1 MGVGE
6 IQGLYGP
13 VQVLETRIQQV
24 WGLQELCEGDWRSD
38 AAVPLRVLH
47 PGYLNRGMGPD
58 FRDAR
63 IEIGGQVLVGDVE
76 VHLYRE
82 DWWRHGHDRDRRY
95 EQVILHAV
103 LFPGGRSGEV
113 CVSSGRVVP
122 EWIMGPWLTRD
133 LESVAGGEAGLW
145 GETAPELRE
154 WIEAHSPEEIRDFLH
169 RGAHRRWE
177 TKVSMAAGLLEAH
190 GWRGALHRMVL
201 YALGFPLN
209 RLAFWEMAETIP
221 PDHWNESLLPLLKQ
235 RWAQSVQWRA
245 GRPAA
250 RAEARLL
257 AYARL
262 PDNWM
267 AALRQLL
274 QQHAP
279 LPWERRADGIDA
291 LTIPEEGTASWRSA
305 LGISGFQGT
314 LRASVLGNVFA
325 PEMVQR
331 LMVDVFL
338 PLAAAAEQ
346 LPSALAEAIWFHAR
360 PGHHPPGHALL
371 LRQTALCEPPKNP
384 LGNGLL
390 QGLYRIDDDL
400 RLERLRADRLL
411 TSSKATASAPVRP

>member
-1 MGVGE
+1 MAMTGVGE
-6 IQGLYGP
+6 LQGLYGP

-24 WGLQELCEGDWRSD
+24 WGLQELREGDWRCG
-38 AAVPLRVLH
+38 AGARLRVFH

-63 IEIGGQVLVGDVE
+63 IEIGGQLYVGDVE

-103 LFPGGRSGEV
+103 LFPGGCPREIRMA
-113 CVSSGRVVP
+113 SGRLVS
-122 EWIMGPWLTRD
+122 EWVMGPWLTRD
-133 LESVAGGEAGLW
+133 LEQVSGGEAGLW

-154 WIEAHSPEEIRDFLH
+154 WMEAHSPEEIQEALRQ
-169 RGAHRRWE
+169 GARRRWE
-177 TKVSMAAGLLEAH
+177 TKLSMAAGLFEAH
-190 GWRGALHRMVL
+190 GWSGALHRMVL

-209 RLAFWEMAETIP
+209 RLAFWEMAEAIP
-221 PDHWNESLLPLLKQ
+221 PGHWQVGLLPLLKD

-262 PDNWM
+262 PGNWM
-267 AALRQLL
+267 ASLGTLL
-274 QQHAP
+274 QHQAP
-279 LPWERRADGIDA
+279 LPWERRSAGADADSF
-291 LTIPEEGTASWRSA
+291 PFPYEGTAS
-305 LGISGFQGT
+305 
-314 LRASVLGNVFA
+314 LRASLGLAAFQRTLRSSVLGDVFA
-325 PEMVQR
+325 TEMVQR

-338 PLAAAAEQ
+338 PLAAAADR
-346 LPSALAEAIWFHAR
+346 LTRALAETLWFHAR
-360 PGHHPPGHALL
+360 PGHHPAGHALL
-371 LRQTALCEPPKNP
+371 LKQAALCDGNRSP
-384 LGNGLL
+384 LCNGLV
-390 QGLYRIDDDL
+390 QGLYRVDDDL

-411 TSSKATASAPVRP
+411 N